1 MKILKGISSWALR
14 EVFHS
19 TLDQFKSD
27 LELIKRVDRAYDI
40 LTRDSKYDITYE
52 KESLY
57 SALPHFIVTSPNAV
71 YRVIPDKQSCT
82 CPDAER
88 SILCKHRLAVKM
100 LMDASAL
107 QKAEKGKS

>member
-19 TLDQFKSD
+19 NLDQFKSD
-27 LELIKRVDRAYDI
+27 LELIKRVDSAYDI
-40 LTRDSKYDITYE
+40 LTRDRKYDIVYM
-52 KESLY
+52 KGVDGLSDK
-57 SALPHFIVTSPNAV
+57 FQIISPNALYYV
-71 YRVIPDKQSCT
+71 VLDKQSCS

-107 QKAEKGKS
+107 QKAEKGKI